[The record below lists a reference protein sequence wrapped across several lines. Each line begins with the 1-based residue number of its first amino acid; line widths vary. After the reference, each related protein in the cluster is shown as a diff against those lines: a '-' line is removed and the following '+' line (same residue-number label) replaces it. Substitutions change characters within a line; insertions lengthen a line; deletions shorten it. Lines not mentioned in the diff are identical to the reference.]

1 MYISIIAAI
10 FASAALV
17 PLRGDAQI
25 MTLPETKQA
34 EEVRVLATED
44 EYVAAEISR
53 NESELRRLVDD
64 KFQYNTSLGTTT
76 GKEELIQSLLKMT
89 MVGQTVK
96 ERTILLE
103 GNVALVFGT
112 AEIRFAK
119 PGKPESISTLRYTAT
134 YIDREGQWRL
144 LALQMQPRAPE

>member
-1 MYISIIAAI
+1 MYISMIAAI
-10 FASAALV
+10 FVSAALV

-25 MTLPETKQA
+25 MTVPETKQA

-44 EYVAAEISR
+44 EYVAAEVSR

-64 KFQYNTSLGTTT
+64 KFQYNTSHGTTT

-96 ERTILLE
+96 ERTLLLE

-112 AEIRFAK
+112 AEIRSAK
-119 PGKPESISTLRYTAT
+119 PGKPESTSALRYTAT

-144 LALQMQPRAPE
+144 LALQMQQRAPE

>member
-17 PLRGDAQI
+17 PLRGDAQM

-44 EYVAAEISR
+44 EYVAAEIGR

-64 KFQYNTSLGTTT
+64 KFQYNTSHGTTT

-119 PGKPESISTLRYTAT
+119 PGKPESTSTLRYTAT

-144 LALQMQPRAPE
+144 LALQMQQRAPE